1 MFLEWIAHYIET
13 PRLELSHEDEI
24 LFYCGIIG
32 IIVIALIVI
41 SAIAIVIHFVRKFV
55 DRIVEKIGEEKS
67 NVPTNTSDKNS

>member
-1 MFLEWIAHYIET
+1 MFWEWIVHYIEI
-13 PRLELSHEDEI
+13 PRLELSHEDEL

-41 SAIAIVIHFVRKFV
+41 SAIAVIIHFVRKFV

-67 NVPTNTSDKNS
+67 NVPTNSDFKNP